1 MMTTEQFFKHERF
14 RNRAKNAGVG
24 GLFVAGGVTL
34 LFTFAQCAGRKAID
48 TVNASYAATTMVNER
63 FAAIDQRL
71 SRDSMVNAFW
81 RQEVIRRMTTQDSL
95 LHCVRASQRH
105 RGECE

>member
-1 MMTTEQFFKHERF
+1 MTPEQSLHRARLKT
-14 RNRAKNAGVG
+14 RAKNYGVG
-24 GLFVAGGVTL
+24 TAVVGGSIAM
-34 LFTFAQCAGRKAID
+34 LFTLAQCAGRKAID

-71 SRDSMVNAFW
+71 NRDSMVNAYW
-81 RQEVIRRMTTQDSL
+81 RQDMIRRMTTQDSL
-95 LHCVRASQRH
+95 LHCIRATQRH